1 MSKVCL
7 CRGVTEEK
15 IIEAVKAGAT
25 TYHDIKKETG
35 AGTGGC
41 KGDRCRYKIESLI
54 KENK

>member
-25 TYHDIKKETG
+25 TYQDVKEETG